1 MPMNNNIFA
10 HVYRY
15 AEHSKAAA
23 YGFFHEWKTV
33 IVSTKSTTGIVEF
46 TMKNNDVHVF
56 LSDIS
61 YPQWCCGR
69 TYYMDGILY
78 RGEYPYNRPMQKEK
92 NMENHY
98 TDMEI
103 EKLRKD
109 AYETAMEEAHE
120 AMNELLNL
128 KYDTR
133 KSIFGYGFAD
143 EVVKNYDIRTIIGK
157 LYAYEQKRVMI
168 GKEYINIMDGTQKV
182 IVTNVVGFQYRDKYV
197 YYLKQNG
204 ATEHMTEKNFSCK
217 FKETGESYPELV
229 AFLDKAEGSD
239 S

>member
-120 AMNELLNL
+120 AMIKLFNL
-128 KYDTR
+128 DYDTC
-133 KSIFGYGFAD
+133 KSIFGDGFVGGVA
-143 EVVKNYDIRTIIGK
+143 KAYDMRTIIGK
-157 LYAYEQKRVMI
+157 LYEYKQKRTMI
-168 GKEYINIMDGTQKV
+168 GKEYIDTKNKRKV
-182 IVTNVVGFQYRDKYV
+182 IVTNVVGFQYKTRYV
-197 YYLKQNG
+197 YYLEQNG
-204 ATEHMTEKNFSCK
+204 TTEHLTEMNFSSK
-217 FKETGESYPELV
+217 FKETGKSYPELV